1 VRRAANSRTKVQDRM
16 PRARV
21 QMPIYGVFLAMTYK
35 LSHSRKIALIAS
47 CALLFSLFGV
57 IPARAQNTGIATVGP
72 ISYSVT
78 QCNGTPQ
85 IITPPELGQSVHFV
99 SYLATGAPTT
109 LQVYM
114 TDGSASSTQVISDVG
129 TDFTGL
135 TNSGG
140 LITANGYYNVNIVTI
155 CTGGTSPVITLIYTG
170 TSANAVP
177 TTGVQDQTAW
187 FKYLLQSQPENAN
200 KTVTLLTPYGNTCGV
215 LYFKPNQGSNSGTIS
230 VSGISASAVGTST
243 FVYNIAAGF
252 VNQKFNMPC
261 EPGQSIQITYTQGTP
276 NAGTFNLYYA
286 FYKPGLF
293 PNLTSPNSG
302 TSSTSALQVVS
313 DQLNQSYW
321 STETAVNPA
330 AGSYILETRNS
341 NSSRSLYFDHVHLTS
356 TVAVQLNVVFITNS
370 GTGCSAGSPSIMVGA
385 NGSPS
390 QATVDVTC
398 TTNANTYGTG
408 FPVFLAANSS
418 YDLDLRGFIALANTT
433 LGIGIQSPSAVTGQV
448 SATTYWYEK

>member
-1 VRRAANSRTKVQDRM
+1 
-16 PRARV
+16 
-21 QMPIYGVFLAMTYK
+21 MPIYGVFLAMTYK

-109 LQVYM
+109 LQV
-114 TDGSASSTQVISDVG
+114 
-129 TDFTGL
+129 
-135 TNSGG
+135 
-140 LITANGYYNVNIVTI
+140 
-155 CTGGTSPVITLIYTG
+155 
-170 TSANAVP
+170 
-177 TTGVQDQTAW
+177 
-187 FKYLLQSQPENAN
+187 
-200 KTVTLLTPYGNTCGV
+200 
-215 LYFKPNQGSNSGTIS
+215 
-230 VSGISASAVGTST
+230 
-243 FVYNIAAGF
+243 
-252 VNQKFNMPC
+252 
-261 EPGQSIQITYTQGTP
+261 
-276 NAGTFNLYYA
+276 
-286 FYKPGLF
+286 
-293 PNLTSPNSG
+293 
-302 TSSTSALQVVS
+302 VS

-370 GTGCSAGSPSIMVGA
+370 GTGCSAGAPSIMVGA